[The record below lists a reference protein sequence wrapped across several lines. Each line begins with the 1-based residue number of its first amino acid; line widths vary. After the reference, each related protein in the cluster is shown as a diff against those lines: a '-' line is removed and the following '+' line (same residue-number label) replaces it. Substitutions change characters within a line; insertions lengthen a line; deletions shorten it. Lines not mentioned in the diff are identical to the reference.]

1 MRKTLAT
8 LSMAAILVAGCSVK
22 EDDNQAE
29 GSTISTSD
37 QADEAAPSD
46 DGALYAD
53 GEAMP
58 LDIEQTHP
66 TGTSIA
72 LESIRATPT
81 ETLVTMTINNG
92 ADFPVTLNGF
102 GGAYLFGPDG
112 GKLEVQAPANNERL
126 EIPPGQ
132 QVRAELVFK
141 GRLSQ
146 GGPATLF
153 FNEAKYLEDDDS
165 RYPGFR
171 IPMQLT
177 SAAFTEDGAKKKI

>member
-22 EDDNQAE
+22 EDNNQAE

-58 LDIEQTHP
+58 LDIEQMHP

-92 ADFPVTLNGF
+92 ADF
-102 GGAYLFGPDG
+102 
-112 GKLEVQAPANNERL
+112 R
-126 EIPPGQ
+126 
-132 QVRAELVFK
+132 
-141 GRLSQ
+141 
-146 GGPATLF
+146 
-153 FNEAKYLEDDDS
+153 
-165 RYPGFR
+165 
-171 IPMQLT
+171 
-177 SAAFTEDGAKKKI
+177 